1 MVVLPQVKTFVH
13 RWVKTF
19 FTAKILRN
27 TNFRRNKILQLF
39 SASLE
44 EEKTKVKKETPP
56 QKINLQKIKRTNG
69 VLYNYL

>member
-27 TNFRRNKILQLF
+27 INFRRNKILQLF

-56 QKINLQKIKRTNG
+56 QKNKFTKNKKNEWST
-69 VLYNYL
+69 V